1 MSYGTRASRARR
13 RFEQFC
19 INYANE
25 KLQNH
30 FNRFV
35 FKAEQELYKASP
47 RPKPDPTVLAS
58 TPSTPSLLKHLGGRR
73 QVA

>member
-1 MSYGTRASRARR
+1 VSRALR

-47 RPKPDPTVLAS
+47 RHPARSDSAGEYPEHPEPPK
-58 TPSTPSLLKHLGGRR
+58 SLRGRR
-73 QVA
+73 QEA

>member
-1 MSYGTRASRARR
+1 MCCTRRVSRARR

-47 RPKPDPTVLAS
+47 RPQPDPTVLAS
-58 TPSTPSLLKHLGGRR
+58 TASTPSLPKYLGGRR